1 MRLFMRVLRDL
12 TRFSPALKIGL
23 GSLKRIMDLFLLF
36 IKIAQTL
43 LFLGGLAALLYGSYE
58 LGMDFWFW
66 LRGVE
71 VKGYVIGEEVRYVG
85 GQDFTS
91 SDAAIDSSDPGSR
104 AIIQY
109 LWTQEGGE
117 I

>member
-58 LGMDFWFW
+58 LGMDFGFGFGGWKS
-66 LRGVE
+66 RGM
-71 VKGYVIGEEVRYVG
+71 
-85 GQDFTS
+85 
-91 SDAAIDSSDPGSR
+91 
-104 AIIQY
+104 
-109 LWTQEGGE
+109 
-117 I
+117 